1 MKRMALCFFVILM
14 LLCTSTA
21 LAAHAGDT
29 VTVKFTIDEN
39 PRQAVSARVAFRFP
53 SDIFEFVYADKLS
66 PQVLNNAPESAADM
80 FGLVSLEG
88 LSVGE
93 FGSVTLRIRK
103 DAPLGDYPVEPVVD
117 SVYTRDGKAVTITIS
132 GETITVEHTYDEGV
146 VTTAPG
152 CLTSGVKTFTCLYC
166 SASRTESIPAKGH
179 APVVDKAVAATCTA
193 PGKTEGKHCSVC
205 SAVLT
210 AQKEIPA
217 KGHSPAVDKA
227 VAPTCTAPG
236 KTEGKHCSVCS
247 AVLTAQ
253 KEIPAKGHSPVVDK
267 AVAATCTAP
276 GKTEGK
282 HCSVCSAVLTA
293 QKEIPAKGHAPVV
306 DKAVAATCTAPGKTE
321 GKHCS
326 VCNVVLT
333 AQIEIPAKGHAWDAG
348 KVTLEPTATED
359 GVLTYT
365 CASCGATRTEAIP
378 ATGVIR
384 TPGDADE
391 DGLVSIFD
399 ALTILQYD
407 VGWDVSINVS
417 NADVNADDYANI
429 FDALLILQYDV
440 GWDVE
445 LL

>member
-217 KGHSPAVDKA
+217 KGH
-227 VAPTCTAPG
+227 
-236 KTEGKHCSVCS
+236 
-247 AVLTAQ
+247 
-253 KEIPAKGHSPVVDK
+253 
-267 AVAATCTAP
+267 
-276 GKTEGK
+276 
-282 HCSVCSAVLTA
+282 
-293 QKEIPAKGHAPVV
+293 APVV

>member
-217 KGHSPAVDKA
+217 KGHSP
-227 VAPTCTAPG
+227 
-236 KTEGKHCSVCS
+236 
-247 AVLTAQ
+247 
-253 KEIPAKGHSPVVDK
+253 VVDK

>member
-217 KGHSPAVDKA
+217 KGHA
-227 VAPTCTAPG
+227 
-236 KTEGKHCSVCS
+236 
-247 AVLTAQ
+247 
-253 KEIPAKGHSPVVDK
+253 PVVDK